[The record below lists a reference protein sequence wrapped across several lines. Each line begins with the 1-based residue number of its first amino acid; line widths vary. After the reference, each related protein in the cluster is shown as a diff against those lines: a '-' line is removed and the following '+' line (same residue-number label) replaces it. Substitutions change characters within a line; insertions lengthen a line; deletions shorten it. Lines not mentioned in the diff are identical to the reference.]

1 MPEPVRVLHIVTRMN
16 VGGASRHLLSL
27 LPLLREHGFDPI
39 LAHGTTRPEEG
50 ELPVEGVRAVRV
62 PALRRSLAPVTDARA
77 YADLS
82 NLIRRTRPS
91 VVHTH
96 MAKAGALGRM
106 AARRRRVPGIVHT
119 FHGHVLEG
127 YFSGATS
134 RAFVEA
140 ERRLARHTD
149 ALVAVS
155 GAVRDDLLRLGI
167 GDPAR
172 WRVVPPGFDL
182 GPLLRSQVD
191 REAARTSLG
200 LPPEGSAVGIVG
212 RLVPIK
218 GHEVFLE
225 AARRVAE
232 RRADVTFVV
241 VGDGELRATLED
253 RARRALGARV
263 RFTGWVAALPELY
276 AALDVVAL
284 SSLNEGTPV
293 VLIEAAAAGLPV
305 VATDVGGVRDVVVDG
320 GTGYLVASG
329 DAVALAERIDDLLGD
344 RERAR
349 AIGAEARRRVRA
361 AFSPTTTADAIAAVY
376 AEILA
381 ARSRTLR

>member
-1 MPEPVRVLHIVTRMN
+1 
-16 VGGASRHLLSL
+16 
-27 LPLLREHGFDPI
+27 
-39 LAHGTTRPEEG
+39 
-50 ELPVEGVRAVRV
+50 
-62 PALRRSLAPVTDARA
+62 
-77 YADLS
+77 
-82 NLIRRTRPS
+82 
-91 VVHTH
+91 
-96 MAKAGALGRM
+96 
-106 AARRRRVPGIVHT
+106 
-119 FHGHVLEG
+119 
-127 YFSGATS
+127 
-134 RAFVEA
+134 
-140 ERRLARHTD
+140 
-149 ALVAVS
+149 
-155 GAVRDDLLRLGI
+155 
-167 GDPAR
+167 
-172 WRVVPPGFDL
+172 
-182 GPLLRSQVD
+182 VD